1 MNIDDKEEKAKEK
14 EKAII
19 KDNKDSKEQ
28 SQNLLNKKRI
38 RYKVILI
45 YIIKYL
51 SKYSEKRNRKKKRSW
66 M

>member
-1 MNIDDKEEKAKEK
+1 MNIDDKEEKSKEK

-38 RYKVILI
+38 KYKVIFL
-45 YIIKYL
+45 YNL
-51 SKYSEKRNRKKKRSW
+51 
-66 M
+66 

>member
-1 MNIDDKEEKAKEK
+1 MNIDDKEEKAKEKEK

-38 RYKVILI
+38 KYKVIFL
-45 YIIKYL
+45 YNL
-51 SKYSEKRNRKKKRSW
+51 
-66 M
+66 